1 MVHADEDALDPREE
15 EHHDLPLALVTHH
28 LEGDGD
34 VAKIGH
40 SVSHTVCP
48 KVACNSNVPLF
59 SAKCGWIPK
68 PFGLLIAHMVRFVM
82 IYDMA
87 LLLTN

>member
-34 VAKIGH
+34 VAKIGQ
-40 SVSHTVCP
+40 SVSQ
-48 KVACNSNVPLF
+48 
-59 SAKCGWIPK
+59 
-68 PFGLLIAHMVRFVM
+68 RE
-82 IYDMA
+82 
-87 LLLTN
+87 

>member
-40 SVSHTVCP
+40 SVSHRAQVVDDNDEVIT
-48 KVACNSNVPLF
+48 
-59 SAKCGWIPK
+59 
-68 PFGLLIAHMVRFVM
+68 
-82 IYDMA
+82 
-87 LLLTN
+87 

>member
-1 MVHADEDALDPREE
+1 MVHPDEDALDPREE

-40 SVSHTVCP
+40 SVSQEHRY
-48 KVACNSNVPLF
+48 
-59 SAKCGWIPK
+59 
-68 PFGLLIAHMVRFVM
+68 LITMTDQVNM
-82 IYDMA
+82 LQIYFKA
-87 LLLTN
+87 IS

>member
-40 SVSHTVCP
+40 SVSHREQVSFI
-48 KVACNSNVPLF
+48 K
-59 SAKCGWIPK
+59 
-68 PFGLLIAHMVRFVM
+68 
-82 IYDMA
+82 
-87 LLLTN
+87 LLLHKLV

>member
-34 VAKIGH
+34 VAKIGQ
-40 SVSHTVCP
+40 SVSHRVQVSFI
-48 KVACNSNVPLF
+48 K
-59 SAKCGWIPK
+59 
-68 PFGLLIAHMVRFVM
+68 
-82 IYDMA
+82 
-87 LLLTN
+87 LLLDKLV